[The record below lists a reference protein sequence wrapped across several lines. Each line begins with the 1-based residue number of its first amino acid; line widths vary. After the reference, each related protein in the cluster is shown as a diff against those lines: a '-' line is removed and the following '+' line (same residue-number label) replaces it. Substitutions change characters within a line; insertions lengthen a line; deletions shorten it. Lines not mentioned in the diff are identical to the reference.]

1 MYYKIQSVKFIA
13 LHLID
18 MVILM
23 FEKAVKMGLLFDFY
37 GKLLSDR
44 QYTIIEMYYIHD
56 LSLSEIGEQLN
67 ISRQGVHDIL
77 KRAEKRLL
85 NYEEKLGLVK
95 KFLDDKDKIK
105 VILKQLNLIK
115 DDLKLGRLENINSHV
130 IDIENIALDILDN
143 DQEVK

>member
-1 MYYKIQSVKFIA
+1 
-13 LHLID
+13 
-18 MVILM
+18 M

-85 NYEEKLGLVK
+85 NYEEKLGLVE
-95 KFLDDKDKIK
+95 KFLKDKDKIK
-105 VILKQLNLIK
+105 IILKRLNLIK
-115 DDLKLGRLENINSHV
+115 NDLKLGRLEDINSYV

>member
-1 MYYKIQSVKFIA
+1 
-13 LHLID
+13 
-18 MVILM
+18 
-23 FEKAVKMGLLFDFY
+23 MGLLFDFY

-115 DDLKLGRLENINSHV
+115 DDLKLGRLENIKSHV
-130 IDIENIALDILDN
+130 INIENIALDILDN

>member
-1 MYYKIQSVKFIA
+1 MA
-13 LHLID
+13 LHFID
-18 MVILM
+18 MVIYM

-85 NYEEKLGLVK
+85 DYEEKLGLVK
-95 KFLDDKDKIK
+95 KFLEDKDKIK
-105 VILKQLNLIK
+105 IILKRLNLIK
-115 DDLKLGRLENINSHV
+115 DDLKLGRLEDINSHV

>member
-1 MYYKIQSVKFIA
+1 MA
-13 LHLID
+13 LHSIY
-18 MVILM
+18 MVICM
-23 FEKAVKMGLLFDFY
+23 FEKVIRMGLLFDFY

-85 NYEEKLGLVK
+85 DYEEKLGLVK
-95 KFLDDKDKIK
+95 KFLEDKDKIK
-105 VILKQLNLIK
+105 IILKQLKLIK
-115 DDLKLGRLENINSHV
+115 DDLKLGHLEDINSHV
-130 IDIENIALDILDN
+130 MDIENIALDILDN